1 MEAWVHRALE
11 RWPNVPAL
19 YGWLSLDRRGRR
31 RIRGET
37 ISRPQIVEVIDR
49 NYGADEQGRWYFQ
62 NGPQRGYMALDYAP
76 FVLRASD
83 DGARLVTHN
92 GLAVET
98 PLLAWLDEEGA
109 FGVATEHGPGLVL
122 DEDLAFI
129 LERLQVDG
137 APIGEDALEQAIARA
152 SGAPTGW
159 ILRLGM
165 REVPVIRL
173 DADRVPA
180 QFGFVRDP
188 QP

>member
-19 YGWLSLDRRGRR
+19 FGWLSLDRRGRW

-76 FVLRASD
+76 FVLRVSD
-83 DGARLVTHN
+83 DGAGLVTHN
-92 GLAVET
+92 GLPITLPA
-98 PLLAWLDEEGA
+98 LAWLDEEGA
-109 FGVATEHGPGLVL
+109 FGIATEHGPGLVL
-122 DEDLAFI
+122 DEELAFV
-129 LERLQVDG
+129 LERLIEGG
-137 APIGEDALEQAIARA
+137 APIGEDALERALARA

-159 ILRLGM
+159 VLRLGPH
-165 REVPVIRL
+165 EVPVIRL
-173 DADRVPA
+173 DAARVPA
-180 QFGFVRDP
+180 QFGFVRNP